1 MDESEVMRQPMLYR
15 PEEAAQLLGVGRT
28 MVFELIKAGRL
39 RSVKVGGARRIT
51 PAALADLV
59 AALERE
65 QAA

>member
-1 MDESEVMRQPMLYR
+1 VDVTEAMRQPLLYR

-28 MVFELIKAGRL
+28 MVFELIRTGRL
-39 RSVKVGGARRIT
+39 RSVKLGGARRIS

>member
-1 MDESEVMRQPMLYR
+1 VDQFEVMPQLLLYR

-28 MVFELIKAGRL
+28 MVYELIRAGRL
-39 RSVKVGGARRIT
+39 RSIKLGGARRIT

-59 AALERE
+59 ASLERE

>member
-1 MDESEVMRQPMLYR
+1 
-15 PEEAAQLLGVGRT
+15 
-28 MVFELIKAGRL
+28 MVFELIRTGRL
-39 RSVKVGGARRIT
+39 RSVKIGGARRIT

>member
-1 MDESEVMRQPMLYR
+1 MDETEVMRQPLLYR

-28 MVFELIKAGRL
+28 MVFELIRSGRL
-39 RSVKVGGARRIT
+39 RSVKIGGARRIT
-51 PAALADLV
+51 PAALANLV

>member
-1 MDESEVMRQPMLYR
+1 VDQFEVMPQPLLYR

-28 MVFELIKAGRL
+28 MVYELIRAGRL
-39 RSVKVGGARRIT
+39 RSIKLGGARRIT

-59 AALERE
+59 ASLEGE